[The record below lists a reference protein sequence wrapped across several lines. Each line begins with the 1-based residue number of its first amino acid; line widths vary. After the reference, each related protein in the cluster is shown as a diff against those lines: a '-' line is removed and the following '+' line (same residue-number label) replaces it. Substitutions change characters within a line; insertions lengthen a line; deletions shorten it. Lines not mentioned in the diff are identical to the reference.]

1 MNDELV
7 KKEVNPKSQNLTQ
20 PSSKAGFNIGVCLVL
35 LFLLIAIA
43 ISVTTYLE
51 QSKTRDSLDGIS
63 PALVQS
69 DANVT
74 ELKKESA
81 ITAQEVRKLQL
92 SFEKSQKQLLNLEKN
107 IDALVQQDN
116 SGSGN
121 DDWQLAEIK
130 YLLLIASHRLRLET
144 DVSMALS
151 ALQAADDRLKDN
163 EDARLLLVREGIAK
177 DMNALKAVNTV
188 DIAGLSLFLSDLVD
202 RVNQLPLQKAEV
214 ETETETNNTSVAV
227 KKNTKWEQLKSSVW
241 QEIKDLVIISRRGNE
256 TIATLMPEQKY
267 FLFQNLRL
275 QLESARYAV
284 LRRDSYNLQVSI
296 DIITNW
302 LNDYFDIRDNGV
314 ANIID
319 SLTQMKSLELNPVLP
334 NIGSLQVL
342 RTHMDEKKLTSD
354 IYMEPPPE
362 TEE

>member
-7 KKEVNPKSQNLTQ
+7 KKEVDDKSENLPQ
-20 PSSKAGFNIGVCLVL
+20 PSSKARFNIGAWLVL
-35 LFLLIAIA
+35 FFSLIAVA
-43 ISVTTYLE
+43 ISVTTYLQ
-51 QSKTRDSLDGIS
+51 QSTIRKSLDSIS
-63 PALVQS
+63 PALRQS

-74 ELKKESA
+74 ELKKEST
-81 ITAQEVRKLQL
+81 IIEQEVRKLQL
-92 SFEKSQKQLLNLEKN
+92 GFEKSQKQLRDLEKN
-107 IDALVQQDN
+107 IAALVRQDN
-116 SGSGN
+116 SGN

-130 YLLLIASHRLRLET
+130 YLLLIASHRLRLEA

-163 EDARLLLVREGIAK
+163 DDPRLLLIREAIAK

-188 DIAGLSLFLSDLVD
+188 DIPGLSLFLSDLID
-202 RVNQLPLQKAEV
+202 RVNQLPLQKAKV
-214 ETETETNNTSVAV
+214 SSETNTSVAI

-241 QEIKDLVIISRRGNE
+241 QEIKDLVIISRRGDE

-284 LRRDSYNLQVSI
+284 LRRDSYNLEVSI

-302 LNDYFDIRDNGV
+302 LNDYFDAGDNGV
-314 ANIID
+314 ANILD
-319 SLTQMKSLELNPVLP
+319 SLTQMKSLQLNPVLP

-342 RTHMDEKKLTSD
+342 RTYMNDIELSSD
-354 IYMEPPPE
+354 IYIEPLPE